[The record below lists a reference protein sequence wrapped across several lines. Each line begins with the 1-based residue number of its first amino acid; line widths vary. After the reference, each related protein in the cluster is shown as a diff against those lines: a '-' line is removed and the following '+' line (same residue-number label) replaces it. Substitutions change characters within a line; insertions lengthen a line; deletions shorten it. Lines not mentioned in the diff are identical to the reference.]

1 MENSK
6 MKKNSIEKM
15 ENSIRQ
21 QKSNKS
27 LQKVTL

>member
-15 ENSIRQ
+15 ENSLKP
-21 QKSNKS
+21 QKLNKFF
-27 LQKVTL
+27 QKVTL